1 MLLQPQIVGSGAS
14 AGGALKSERKMK
26 SAKKSIRGLVESVGV
41 GICTLPFFSV
51 DIVDVSLSR
60 SSERDVKRHSS
71 D

>member
-41 GICTLPFFSV
+41 GICTLPFFFGGYCRCFSF
-51 DIVDVSLSR
+51 SF
-60 SSERDVKRHSS
+60 ERKGCETTLK
-71 D
+71 